1 MVMQEPFPVLRH
13 LFLVAH
19 ISNDVPVLSSEFLG
33 KFVPCLQT
41 IELVGI
47 SFPSLAALLLSTTSY
62 LVTLRLFN
70 IPQNGYILPEAM
82 VAILATLTR
91 LKGLRLGFQS
101 SCSSSRGDQLRLP
114 PVTRTLLVFF
124 EVCVVRRYLADF
136 ATRVDASPIISLAW
150 I

>member
-1 MVMQEPFPVLRH
+1 MITVMQEPFPVLRH

-19 ISNDVPVLSSEFLG
+19 ISNDVPVLPSEFLG

-47 SFPSLAALLLSTTSY
+47 SFPSLPALLLSTSY

-70 IPQNGYILPEAM
+70 IPQNGYISPEAM
-82 VAILATLTR
+82 VAILATL
-91 LKGLRLGFQS
+91 QS
-101 SCSSSRGDQLRLP
+101 PCSSSRGDQLRLP

-124 EVCVVRRYLADF
+124 EVRVVHGHLADF